1 MLTIMCTRS
10 AIRGESPSCAPAAHA
25 TMGMKNRL
33 LSGCLETEKRPT
45 MRPTFRPTSSG
56 RGLVSRLICLRNY
69 VDRRPPSASHV
80 GNRHLSAEI
89 GYSQLGQRPSACHEA
104 DVNASG
110 PAEPMRSPRTGALIG
125 RLPILVFASR
135 RRSRHLK
142 GMNRSSERAITG
154 NWLQHIPRVATY
166 AEAR

>member
-1 MLTIMCTRS
+1 VCARSSRDYGDEEPLTFGLFGDRKTSNNASNIS
-10 AIRGESPSCAPAAHA
+10 SN
-25 TMGMKNRL
+25 K
-33 LSGCLETEKRPT
+33 
-45 MRPTFRPTSSG
+45 FRK
-56 RGLVSRLICLRNY
+56 GLVSRFICLRNY